1 MIFLFYLLTSDGAL
15 SCESAGRD
23 LCDSLSEIVPSASH
37 ITINLNDIRYQLL
50 ADAVENC
57 TLDHAEGQPKYR
69 FDCTK
74 LGNQHRYLMVQ
85 ESPPIFVL
93 ARQIKLFQNG
103 LDLNEEHTTIK
114 ESFQKTTTIEVL
126 EVTIYEGNSV
136 KTGGSETNLRWLKN
150 LMVGVQVV
158 SILLLLLTALLAGIS
173 RYGEGN
179 SKTFHYYFVLTGK
192 KNRYSVYTLILPI
205 NVSVHLFYSFLYCRN
220 LWGFQMP
227 QQKVFQQQN
236 LTRASTTCCSFPDHI
251 NHSPL
256 MSAPILEW
264 LSFIIN
270 ISAHLNPLYLS
281 ILQN

>member
-1 MIFLFYLLTSDGAL
+1 MVFLFYLLTSDGAL

-37 ITINLNDIRYQLL
+37 ITINLNDTRYQLL

-74 LGNQHRYLMVQ
+74 LGNQHRYFMVQ

-93 ARQIKLFQNG
+93 ARQIKLLQNG

-136 KTGGSETNLRWLKN
+136 KTGGSETNPRWLKN

-158 SILLLLLTALLAGIS
+158 SILLLLLTALLAGIN

-179 SKTFHYYFVLTGK
+179 SKTFHHYFVLTCK
-192 KNRYSVYTLILPI
+192 KNRYSVYTLILPL
-205 NVSVHLFYSFLYCRN
+205 NVSVQLFYSFLYCRN

-227 QQKVFQQQN
+227 QQKVFQQN
-236 LTRASTTCCSFPDHI
+236 LTRA
-251 NHSPL
+251 
-256 MSAPILEW
+256 
-264 LSFIIN
+264 
-270 ISAHLNPLYLS
+270 
-281 ILQN
+281 